1 MVPHTREV
9 LDSPPPDEDHR
20 VLLKV
25 MAHAR
30 DIGCHLNSI
39 GQTDSS
45 NLSQGRIGLLGGRSI
60 HAHTDPSLLRA
71 LSQGRSRCFLL
82 HGPSRTTYQLVYCRH
97 STNSGKVRKI
107 ISLKI
112 NNNKLFCQGLAAPPR
127 LPISPISFERLEEK
141 NLFPRQLPFQPD
153 DEADM
158 FITRNFLRC
167 QGKILSSFRRFRLA

>member
-112 NNNKLFCQGLAAPPR
+112 NNNKLFCQGLAAPPAFQSPQSLSNGWR
-127 LPISPISFERLEEK
+127 RKTSSPGNSHFSPTMRRICLLPE
-141 NLFPRQLPFQPD
+141 
-153 DEADM
+153 
-158 FITRNFLRC
+158 T
-167 QGKILSSFRRFRLA
+167 SSGVKVRFCRVFAGFG